1 MKSCPRCK
9 IQLTPKVIGPVE
21 VDECEQCNGV
31 WFDKDELRQ
40 AKDITDS
47 DLNWMDFEIWKH
59 EDRFKAKTSGINC
72 PVCKTQN
79 QTIDYGATAVEVDYC
94 PSCRGV
100 WLDENEFKKIIES
113 LEQELVSKSFSEYIN
128 CSIEEAKEIITGP
141 ESFMSEWKD
150 FVTVLRMMQYRM
162 FVENPK
168 LLDTITAVQKA
179 NPLK

>member
-1 MKSCPRCK
+1 MKSCPKCK
-9 IQLTPKVIGPVE
+9 IQLKPIAIGPVE
-21 VDECEQCNGV
+21 VDECERCKGV

-47 DLNWMDFEIWKH
+47 DLTWMDFEIWKH
-59 EDRFKAKTSGINC
+59 EDRFKAKTSEINC
-72 PVCKTQN
+72 PVCKTRN
-79 QTIDYGATAVEVDYC
+79 QIIDYGATSVEVDYC
-94 PSCRGV
+94 PSCQGI

-113 LEQELVSKSFSEYIN
+113 LEQELVSKTFSEYIET
-128 CSIEEAKEIITGP
+128 SIEQAKEIISGP

-150 FVTVLRMMQYRM
+150 FVTVLRLMQYRM

-168 LLDTITAVQKA
+168 LLDTVTAVQKA